1 MQNRLVKEMFSELK
15 IKIANKKDVPPGAN
29 DLEVA
34 EINEADLPF
43 GYNYLNVFAN
53 LLIKFKKYCSFKF
66 IYN

>member
-29 DLEVA
+29 DLEVV
-34 EINEADLPF
+34 EINEVDLAF
-43 GYNYLNVFAN
+43 GYNYLNVFAS
-53 LLIKFKKYCSFKF
+53 LLIKFNKYCSFKF